1 MGSKEKISKFKRT
14 TQEQLQLYIMFCK
27 QHPELQR
34 KKQTSPHKLQMLWSE
49 LAETL
54 NALKGP
60 TRTATKW
67 KETLTHWKHQ
77 LRSRARKD
85 KAHPQITG
93 GDPPAVGVSE
103 CEVQE
108 SSTFETATV
117 DGVPSSDH
125 QVLSPLD
132 TTTDTV
138 PAPSPSPVSAPAF
151 PAIYL
156 RTLPSSPSPPTS
168 PPLIEYSPDVSHSR
182 LSPPIPPSP
191 TPSTSASVISE
202 APKPTAVKMLGKVLK
217 KLKAHERREERA
229 ISQQQKILEQNE
241 QLMGVL
247 MQMTRERREELQK
260 TSEQNLQLTG
270 VLSQMTQAL
279 TAMTTVLNNLTEKLN
294 H

>member
-1 MGSKEKISKFKRT
+1 
-14 TQEQLQLYIMFCK
+14 MFCK

-34 KKQTSPHKLQMLWSE
+34 KKLTSPQRLQMLWSE
-49 LAETL
+49 LAEKL

-67 KETLTHWKHQ
+67 KESLTHWKHQ

-85 KAHPQITG
+85 KAHLQITG
-93 GDPPAVGVSE
+93 VDTPAAEVSE

-108 SSTFETATV
+108 NSTFGTATV
-117 DGVPSSDH
+117 DGVSGIESSD
-125 QVLSPLD
+125 QQDP
-132 TTTDTV
+132 V
-138 PAPSPSPVSAPAF
+138 PAPTPSPASAPAF

-168 PPLIEYSPDVSHSR
+168 PPLIVYSPDVSHSR
-182 LSPPIPPSP
+182 LSPPILPSP
-191 TPSTSASVISE
+191 TPSTSASIVSE
-202 APKPTAVKMLGKVLK
+202 APKPTAVKMLGTILK
-217 KLKAHERREERA
+217 KMKAHERREERA

-247 MQMTRERREELQK
+247 MQMSQERREELQK